1 MARYDVRIEQFERA
15 PLSVPLVDPF
25 VIATGRIDV
34 TRAALVT
41 LRLCDEATGLRANGM
56 GEAAAFPPVTRED
69 QPDLL
74 RRLDAVAPVI
84 RERRL
89 SIGDD
94 FSAMAEWLDAL
105 LGDSPV
111 ARAGVEMALLDAL
124 ARLRGVPV
132 RVLLG
137 GAMGGQTRS
146 LFTDVTIPIHE
157 PDYMARLAR
166 GWHALGFDHFKIKV
180 GADRDRDVVA
190 IRAIRD
196 SVPSPVFR
204 LDANGGFTAQ
214 EAMSLLRDLATSDI
228 VVECFEQPCA
238 TDDLEGMAKVAAST
252 AIAVIADESVKTAA
266 DLERVHGTAAAD
278 GINLKLAK
286 SGGMIEAM
294 KLGRIARQRG
304 MSLMCG
310 GMVETR
316 LGMTAAA
323 HVAAGLGGVEFV
335 DLDTAY
341 LLRRDPFR
349 GGYAS
354 KGPRY
359 VLSSEPGLGVEQEN
373 AEEPQAGSVI
383 TGASG

>member
-1 MARYDVRIEQFERA
+1 MHRHDVRIEHFEHA

-41 LRLCDEATGLRANGM
+41 LRLCDEATGLRAIGM

-74 RRLDAVAPVI
+74 RRLGALAPAMHQK
-84 RERRL
+84 RL

-94 FSAMAEWLDAL
+94 FSAMTEWLDAL

-111 ARAGVEMALLDAL
+111 ARAGVEMALLDAF

-137 GAMGGQTRS
+137 GAMGGQTRL

-157 PDYMARLAR
+157 PQYMARLAR
-166 GWHALGFDHFKIKV
+166 AWHALGFDHFKIKV

-196 SVPSPVFR
+196 SVAAPVFR
-204 LDANGGFTAQ
+204 LDANGGFTAG
-214 EAMSLLRDLATSDI
+214 EALSLVRDLAACKI

-238 TDDLEGMAKVAAST
+238 TDDLDGMAEVAAST
-252 AIAVIADESVKTAA
+252 AIPVIADESVKTVA
-266 DLERVHGTAAAD
+266 DLERVQKIAAAD

-286 SGGMIEAM
+286 SGGMIQAFT
-294 KLGRIARQRG
+294 LGRVARQRG

-323 HVAAGLGGVEFV
+323 HVAAGLGGVDFV

-341 LLRRDPFR
+341 LLRGDPFR

-354 KGPRY
+354 EGPRY
-359 VLSSEPGLGVEQEN
+359 LLSDEPGLGIEHENVEEADSTSQ
-373 AEEPQAGSVI
+373 
-383 TGASG
+383 